1 MKLDEVRKW
10 IKIQKQRQR
19 RKYIDLDL
27 AEAGWTI
34 GEDCLTEVPVTGMP
48 NSTGK
53 RLCRLCFIQQ

>member
-1 MKLDEVRKW
+1 MKLDEVMEVDKDTEAET
-10 IKIQKQRQR
+10 R

-34 GEDCLTEVPVTGMP
+34 GKGL
-48 NSTGK
+48 SYRSASYRYAKQYRK